1 MSYLQFRISDYVF
14 RPTWLGTLITLICIP
29 VFINLGQW
37 QYQKAEQKQAL
48 QDLRDSYSVDTR
60 VQLPHAIA
68 DREEWRYRQ
77 VKVEGAY
84 ETRYQILLDN
94 QVDHGRVGYHVI
106 TPLRINNTNR
116 YVLVDRGWI
125 PAMANHSELPEF
137 GTPAG
142 EQEVAGHVWIP
153 SEKYYSLEKPEQ
165 LQQTQWQALW
175 QNMDMKRYAAAVP
188 FEVLPVIIRLD
199 ADSKA
204 GGFSRNWPPLA
215 PPDRIATNIGYA
227 YQWFGFA
234 IASFVI
240 YIVVSF
246 KRINRRESGSNA
258 NTK

>member
-29 VFINLGQW
+29 VFIQLGQW
-37 QYQKAEQKQAL
+37 QYHKAEKKQAL
-48 QDLRDSYSVDTR
+48 QELRDSYSTDNQVS
-60 VQLPHAIA
+60 LPHTIA
-68 DREEWRYRQ
+68 NQEEWRYRQ

-84 ETRYQILLDN
+84 KTQYQILLDN
-94 QVDHGRVGYHVI
+94 QVENERVGYHVI
-106 TPLRINNTNR
+106 TPLQINNTNR
-116 YVLVDRGWI
+116 YVLVDRGWL
-125 PAMANHSELPEF
+125 PAQASHSELPEF
-137 GTPAG
+137 NTPDG
-142 EQEVAGHVWIP
+142 QHEITGHVWIP

-165 LQQTQWQALW
+165 HQQSQWQTVW

-204 GGFSRNWPPLA
+204 GGFSRNWPSLA
-215 PPDRIATNIGYA
+215 PPDRIATHIGYA

-234 IASFVI
+234 FAAFII

-246 KRINRRESGSNA
+246 KRINRKESSSYA
-258 NTK
+258 NTR